1 MIKFLL
7 YIEIYYIEISWRVRR
22 EIRKNFTISRDERT
36 KKREKKKKK
45 EKRIQE
51 RIEYKDA
58 WRWVG
63 NQIINYRAH
72 D

>member
-45 EKRIQE
+45 KK
-51 RIEYKDA
+51 EYRNESNIKMRGDGLGI
-58 WRWVG
+58 R
-63 NQIINYRAH
+63 
-72 D
+72 